1 MTLID
6 NKDTITPGI
15 ISKEVDIYQP
25 LMLNTQSGFFIRF
38 SDDYFL
44 GVFLA
49 SSAYG
54 GRSRGLL
61 FHLQGKTL
69 VPSLEE
75 LLIPPGMDIED

>member
-1 MTLID
+1 MNAPNSACD
-6 NKDTITPGI
+6 
-15 ISKEVDIYQP
+15 ISEI
-25 LMLNTQSGFFIRF
+25 GFI
-38 SDDYFL
+38 